1 MITTRNNPSSG
12 YVAALQEA
20 AGVLAGLGSM
30 ESKVEMAAQW
40 CAGALAHGNKILAC
54 GNGGSA
60 AEAQHLVGEL
70 MGRYKRNRRA
80 LGAVA
85 LNADSTLLTC
95 IGNDFAFEDAFA
107 RQVEG
112 LGSAGDLLI
121 VFTTSGNSPNILRA
135 LAAARA
141 IKMPTIAFLGRD
153 GGEAISL
160 ADCPLLVA
168 HSDTARIQEGHN
180 FLMHCLMDAI
190 ETGLEPLQHLPG
202 GLAGR

>member
-1 MITTRNNPSSG
+1 MTETSVRGNLPTS
-12 YVAALQEA
+12 YATALDEA
-20 AGVLAGLGSM
+20 ARVLAGLALM
-30 ESKVEMAAQW
+30 EDQVALAAQW
-40 CAGALAHGNKILAC
+40 CVSAFERGNKILVC

-70 MGRYKRNRRA
+70 MGRYKRTRPA
-80 LGAVA
+80 LAAVA

-112 LGSAGDLLI
+112 LGRAGDLLI

-135 LAAARA
+135 IGAAQTMR
-141 IKMPTIAFLGRD
+141 MQTIAFLGKD
-153 GGEAISL
+153 GGAALSQ

-168 HSDTARIQEGHN
+168 HPDTARIQEGHN
-180 FLMHCLMDAI
+180 FLMHCLMDRI
-190 ETGLEPLQHLPG
+190 EAHNEAL
-202 GLAGR
+202 

>member
-1 MITTRNNPSSG
+1 MSFAPGNSAS
-12 YVAALQEA
+12 VFAAALEA
-20 AGVLAGLGSM
+20 ASTVLAGLAPM
-30 ESKVEMAAQW
+30 ESKVALAAQW
-40 CAGALAHGNKILAC
+40 CVDAFARGNKILVC

-70 MGRYKRNRRA
+70 MGRYKRSRRA
-80 LGAVA
+80 LAAVA

-95 IGNDFAFEDAFA
+95 IGNDFSFEDAYA

-112 LGSAGDLLI
+112 LGNAGDLLI

-135 LAAARA
+135 MAAARE
-141 IKMPTIAFLGRD
+141 MQVQTIAFLGKD
-153 GGEAISL
+153 GGQALPL
-160 ADCPLLVA
+160 ADCSLLVA

-190 ETGLEPLQHLPG
+190 EAHSQHL
-202 GLAGR
+202 